1 MKKEEMNGLLTKKDY
16 KDLVETIFQLVE
28 IEDKFQVYQEA
39 STLIKQYLDVTI
51 WSREDDNKHVNN
63 NVIIVLLESGPEKKE
78 NFYLYNWDEL
88 FSSSDSYL
96 RNICVGF
103 GVQFDFTITKKKALL
118 ELWQAEKVLVLDLFP
133 FHGIAISTE
142 NRKVIANHINE
153 QRTKVLLKD
162 INKILKS
169 IKGPKKFLFG
179 VPQTIWNL
187 CGGFGSG
194 SLYAEKEKNGPLGC
208 FSNSRNVMNVGG
220 RGINSKAITKWHEM
234 ENT

>member
-1 MKKEEMNGLLTKKDY
+1 MKTEEMNGLLTKKDY

-103 GVQFDFTITKKKALL
+103 GVQFDFKITKKKA
-118 ELWQAEKVLVLDLFP
+118 
-133 FHGIAISTE
+133 
-142 NRKVIANHINE
+142 
-153 QRTKVLLKD
+153 
-162 INKILKS
+162 
-169 IKGPKKFLFG
+169 
-179 VPQTIWNL
+179 
-187 CGGFGSG
+187 
-194 SLYAEKEKNGPLGC
+194 
-208 FSNSRNVMNVGG
+208 
-220 RGINSKAITKWHEM
+220 
-234 ENT
+234 